1 LGAALS
7 TENGVSYAH
16 HISAARHQTVY
27 SWNELQAQQ
36 QHPMMPRQDGCEYTG
51 ESRSNCGLR
60 NDRNHGHKRNCSV
73 ASAKAAVLAA
83 TVAAAA
89 AEGVLQQLPVS
100 KPGDLPS
107 DDA

>member
-16 HISAARHQTVY
+16 HISVARLQAVY
-27 SWNELQAQQ
+27 RWNELQAQQ
-36 QHPMMPRQDGCEYTG
+36 QHPMMPRQDGCKCIG
-51 ESRSNCGLR
+51 ESRSNRGIG
-60 NDRNHGHKRNCSV
+60 NDRSQNCSV

-100 KPGDLPS
+100 QPGDLPS